1 MAGYRPKSLDELNS
15 IFDKTIAA
23 EKAIRKGS
31 SLLEKGE
38 DSFSSFSVQAAE
50 DKPKTFSAEEKP
62 SEEITDSVSDFI
74 AKFTVQTQAE
84 PVKAKPQ
91 MTVIAPEPVKKEY
104 EILNEAPTT
113 EAQST
118 PTEAEKPSRDEL
130 FDEYMKI
137 MSDEDDD
144 APAERKLSRKEKKRL
159 RKKEK
164 AERKNTQAS
173 EAETEPAPEEAT
185 DPVEESVQQEAEP
198 SEEESVKDE
207 SISFES
213 AEETAAE
220 EDSQE
225 AFSEPISEEASE
237 QDIPEEKD
245 DFKFPENY
253 TPEWIKENED
263 DGDEEDEEKEK
274 LKPDYGKIIFKVILT
289 LVLIAVISAGTLA
302 TLLKTVVA
310 PNTGKLVAD
319 KYYVFTTY
327 KDYTDIGI
335 AKDTLIITEKKYAAE
350 GEFFVYVDYANK
362 TFELGKRT
370 DSITKEDG
378 EVLYV
383 TERDGGRTLVSRDDC
398 KGVIYLT
405 YADRGGAVSF
415 LTDNYIIIVA
425 AAAVISLVI
434 VLVFALVLRGKRDED
449 YEIFEEELSEEEEE
463 NFDDIFSTI
472 E

>member
-15 IFDKTIAA
+15 IFDKTMAA
-23 EKAIRKGS
+23 EKAIRKGT

-38 DSFSSFSVQAAE
+38 DSFSSFSVQSDE
-50 DKPKTFSAEEKP
+50 KISQNDVTEEKQ
-62 SEEITDSVSDFI
+62 SEEITDSVNDFI
-74 AKFTVQTQAE
+74 TKFNIQTQAE
-84 PVKAKPQ
+84 PVRAKPQ
-91 MTVIAPEPVKKEY
+91 MTVITPEPVRKDF
-104 EILNEAPTT
+104 EIVNNDPAP
-113 EAQST
+113 EAQT
-118 PTEAEKPSRDEL
+118 APTEAEKPSRDEL

-144 APAERKLSRKEKKRL
+144 FPAERKLSRKEKKKL

-164 AERKNTQAS
+164 AERKNTQEVAEEKEPS
-173 EAETEPAPEEAT
+173 PAEEPVAEESVSEEPVKDEDIPFEEEAEEETPEEAVT
-185 DPVEESVQQEAEP
+185 
-198 SEEESVKDE
+198 EEEVPE
-207 SISFES
+207 EEYT
-213 AEETAAE
+213 AEETE
-220 EDSQE
+220 QD
-225 AFSEPISEEASE
+225 FSEESDE
-237 QDIPEEKD
+237 
-245 DFKFPENY
+245 FHFPENY
-253 TPEWIKENED
+253 TPEWIKENESAEESEND
-263 DGDEEDEEKEK
+263 DGEK
-274 LKPDYGKIIFKVILT
+274 LKPDYGKIFFRVILS
-289 LVLIAVISAGTLA
+289 LVLVAVISTGALA

-383 TERDGGRTLVSRDDC
+383 TEKDGGRTLVSRDDC
-398 KGVIYLT
+398 KGVIHLT
-405 YADRGGAVSF
+405 YANKGKAISF

-434 VLVFALVLRGKRDED
+434 VLLFALVLRNRKDE
-449 YEIFEEELSEEEEE
+449 EFEEFEEDFSEDGEED
-463 NFDDIFSTI
+463 FDDIFSTI